1 MEQKAFELIQ
11 EKLQAALSEQGF
23 GEAVALETDNGRGV
37 MFTTGEVAYGL
48 FYETKQQRFV
58 LRSATMKTPK
68 EPGDWR
74 QLSMWLFDEGE
85 NTVQDAESIAND
97 FLEIVQGSK
106 RRELVQTAK
115 KRRKKDEENNADPQF
130 FLNRLVPVFP
140 ELRDEMNEE
149 RIVYGQVRTALF
161 AAEKVAPKCEN
172 LAKNYKDSEPMK
184 RMCTI
189 FCDMYAAGDMDTRA
203 VIQFGVLNNIKDE
216 AAIRNIIANFTDG
229 CDLQKVYKHSRK
241 LIGKNIKPEKEK
253 KKGKK
258 VEARLS
264 N

>member
-11 EKLQAALSEQGF
+11 EKLQAALNEQGF
-23 GEAVALETDNGRGV
+23 GEAMALETDNGRGV

-48 FYETKQQRFV
+48 
-58 LRSATMKTPK
+58 
-68 EPGDWR
+68 
-74 QLSMWLFDEGE
+74 LFDEGE
-85 NTVQDAESIAND
+85 NTMQDAESIAND
-97 FLEIVQGSK
+97 FLELVQGSK

-241 LIGKNIKPEKEK
+241 LIGKNIKPEKVK